1 MLESQQIP
9 AHKRYFSAYARKRG
23 SSSAGAYGG
32 RAAARPLP
40 VPGGQEAAPPMDPR
54 FRA

>member
-23 SSSAGAYGG
+23 WAEERLALFEL
-32 RAAARPLP
+32 RKRLARYMRRELF
-40 VPGGQEAAPPMDPR
+40 D
-54 FRA
+54 